1 VIDADRPSKTIR
13 GLLLTAAGLLA
24 ATPALAAPGPGI
36 GNVDCT
42 AAEAFQPLAFFEN
55 TQGGPGGSNVV
66 IMTGGYL
73 MLNFA
78 YDSGGPP
85 GILTFYDVSN
95 PRQPR
100 SVRRIDTADT
110 RQFREAHSF
119 PVALIGDKHYVAIQ
133 TIRGIQFWD
142 VTDVET
148 AAKVGNIDLPGVNA
162 GDYENVAWQ
171 TSWQGR
177 YLFVSGG
184 NLGVFVVDAAN
195 PAQPRLV
202 RTVATGATGGFRV
215 GPLYAV
221 GDYLIYS
228 NMDQNGILGVL
239 DISRADSPTLL
250 TTRTVP
256 LRMYSF
262 FVAGDR
268 IYGAGRDGDFT
279 IHSWADPTRIAEV
292 RIARIEQDSLY
303 VATLDQFVF
312 SGRQNNFVKIDV
324 SNETSPRVVGE
335 GTLNRSNPDH
345 GQVTPLGNLLYVGND
360 HGTGSAIFCHQ
371 TGRDVTPPG
380 ILKVYPADGS
390 TFQPTTS
397 RISIAFSDY
406 IDMRSVSSST
416 IVVRPAGGSPLTGIY
431 NHLFNT
437 LSFGP
442 DQPLAANTT
451 YEIVIRAG
459 GVKDAMGNAVAAER
473 IVRFSTGGSIVVSPP
488 DAGAD
493 GSIDSSGTGGASG
506 GGGRGG
512 SGGSGGNAGRGGSGG
527 NAGRGG
533 SGGNAGRGGSGGNAG
548 TSGSAGTGGGAG
560 GGGNAGAGGGAGTG
574 GAGTGGGAG
583 AGGRAGTG
591 GVGSGGAAAAGA
603 GGGGGGGGTAPSD
616 GGAIHDGPGGAVQ
629 GSPGC
634 ACSTGAGGT
643 TSRGVLSLVFAL
655 GLFWRRRRR

>member
-1 VIDADRPSKTIR
+1 MS
-13 GLLLTAAGLLA
+13 

-42 AAEAFQPLAFFEN
+42 AAEQFKPLAFIEN
-55 TQGGPGGSNVV
+55 TQGGPAGSNVV

-85 GILTFYDVSN
+85 GILAFFDVSN

-110 RQFREAHSF
+110 RQFRESHSF
-119 PVALIGDKHYVAIQ
+119 PVALIGGKHYVAIQ

-202 RTVATGATGGFRV
+202 KTVATGATGGFRV

-228 NMDQNGILGVL
+228 NMDQTGALGIL
-239 DISRADSPTLL
+239 DISRADAPTLL
-250 TTRTVP
+250 STRTVP

-279 IHSWADPTRIAEV
+279 IHSWADPTNIREV
-292 RIARIEQDSLY
+292 KIARIEQDSLY

-324 SNETSPRVVGE
+324 SAETNPRVIGE
-335 GTLNRSNPDH
+335 GTLNRATPDH
-345 GQVTPLGNLLYVGND
+345 GQVTPMGNLLYVGND

-371 TGRDVTPPG
+371 TGRDVTPPS
-380 ILKVYPADGS
+380 ILKVYPADGA

-397 RISIAFSDY
+397 RISIAFSDF
-406 IDMRSVSSST
+406 IDMLSVSSST
-416 IVVRPAGGSPLTGIY
+416 IAIRPAGGSPLSGIY

-459 GVKDAMGNAVAAER
+459 GVKDVMGNAVGSER
-473 IVRFSTGGSIVVSPP
+473 IVRFSTGGSIVVPSP

-493 GSIDSSGTGGASG
+493 GSSDASGAGGAG
-506 GGGRGG
+506 GGGSGGSGGRGGAGGVGGNAGRGGAGGGGNGGRGGSAGTSGSAGSTG
-512 SGGSGGNAGRGGSGG
+512 SGGSGGNAGTGG
-527 NAGRGG
+527 NTGIGGAGMGGAAGAGAAGRGG
-533 SGGNAGRGGSGGNAG
+533 SGGA
-548 TSGSAGTGGGAG
+548 
-560 GGGNAGAGGGAGTG
+560 
-574 GAGTGGGAG
+574 
-583 AGGRAGTG
+583 
-591 GVGSGGAAAAGA
+591 
-603 GGGGGGGGTAPSD
+603 TAND
-616 GGAIHDGPGGAVQ
+616 GGANNDGPGGGIE
-629 GSPGC
+629 GSTGC
-634 ACSTGAGGT
+634 GCSTGAGGT
-643 TSRGVLSLVFAL
+643 TSGGLLSVLFAL
-655 GLFWRRRRR
+655 GLLQRRRRR